1 MADRPPD
8 HRAVASLAQALKE
21 DIKYSIP
28 AYFERGSGDTYFS
41 GKMLAKLG
49 RIIVIALE
57 LTGLALTPDFESNST
72 EGLELKKVVKEC
84 KQAKLP
90 TQDDIDLAIGRLRR
104 GVEVWLNG
112 TAEARLVYDN
122 TWGGVVSCGCN
133 FNGNTQS
140 CDNQYPNCPTFS
152 DPGLNFGNGFYND
165 HHFHYGY
172 HVYAASGEC
181 CVISGS
187 SEKACLLSLHTHL
200 HYWLS
205 F

>member
-8 HRAVASLAQALKE
+8 HSAITALAQALNK
-21 DIKYSIP
+21 DIHYSIP
-28 AYFERGSGDTYFS
+28 EYFERGAGDTYFS

-57 LTGLALTPDFESNST
+57 LKGLASTPNFDAFDLNTT
-72 EGLELKKVVKEC
+72 EGLELMKVVKEC

-90 TQDDIDLAIGRLRR
+90 TQADIDLAIGRLRR

-112 TAEARLVYDN
+112 TAEARLLYDN
-122 TWGGVVSCGCN
+122 TWGGIVSCGCI
-133 FNGNTQS
+133 FNGDTQS
-140 CDNQYPNCPTFS
+140 CDNHYPNCPTFS

-172 HVYAASGEC
+172 HIAAAAGE
-181 CVISGS
+181 SNP
-187 SEKACLLSLHTHL
+187 LLSLTL
-200 HYWLS
+200 PYD
-205 F
+205 